1 MPEEK
6 WFWDN
11 SNSDRDTLQRS
22 KYTQVSDGSRSEA
35 PTGALM
41 RLYYSSAVPRQGSD
55 RDRLCCEYNGFKH
68 DANADA
74 LQDV

>member
-11 SNSDRDTLQRS
+11 STSDRDTLQRS

-35 PTGALM
+35 PTGTLM
-41 RLYYSSAVPRQGSD
+41 RLYSSSAVPVKAGIETG
-55 RDRLCCEYNGFKH
+55 CA
-68 DANADA
+68 ANTST
-74 LQDV
+74 